1 MASANLL
8 DDPLAPLLP
17 IHRFT
22 IEQYHQMGALGVLTA
37 EDRVELL
44 EGLIVEKM
52 NQRPI
57 HGFIVG
63 LLNEWFQQKLSPGWI
78 VRCQLPITA
87 HRSEPEPDLA
97 ILKGTHADFRD
108 KHPIGSNCRLVIEVA
123 DTSLDKDRAK
133 ATIYREAGVEEYWI
147 INVPDRSLER
157 YLFSATQPHE
167 SQIAELQTFH
177 APGSVSLKI
186 ADTDLVLELKEVLG

>member
-1 MASANLL
+1 MSSANSLE
-8 DDPLAPLLP
+8 DPLAPPLS

-22 IEQYHQMGALGVLTA
+22 IEQYHQMGEAGVLTA

-63 LLNEWFQQKLSPGWI
+63 VLNEWLQQKLPPGWI
-78 VRCQLPITA
+78 VRCQLPVTTD
-87 HRSEPEPDLA
+87 RSEPEPDLA
-97 ILKGTHADFRD
+97 ILKGAHADFRD
-108 KHPIGSNCRLVIEVA
+108 KHPVGSNCRLVIEVA
-123 DTSLDKDRAK
+123 DASLDKDRAK
-133 ATIYREAGVEEYWI
+133 ATIYRESGVAEYWI
-147 INVPDRSLER
+147 INVPDKLLER
-157 YLFSATQPHE
+157 YHFSATQPHE
-167 SQIAELQTFH
+167 SQIAESQTLD
-177 APGSVSLKI
+177 ATGAVSLKI